1 MANMYP
7 ACYIKVS
14 DRKALGADHLNKN
27 TRVEIICASKHE
39 TRKGVWRDA
48 RTHRYK
54 EYPNQLKRIKR
65 GENCKTVNMTK

>member
-39 TRKGVWRDA
+39 TRKGVWRDG
-48 RTHRYK
+48 RTRRYK
-54 EYPNQLKRIKR
+54 EYPNQLNRLKR
-65 GENCKTVNMTK
+65 GEKL

>member
-14 DRKALGADHLNKN
+14 DRKELGADHLNKN

-39 TRKGVWRDA
+39 TRKGVWRDG
-48 RTHRYK
+48 RTRRYK
-54 EYPNQLKRIKR
+54 EYPNQLNRLKR
-65 GENCKTVNMTK
+65 GEKL